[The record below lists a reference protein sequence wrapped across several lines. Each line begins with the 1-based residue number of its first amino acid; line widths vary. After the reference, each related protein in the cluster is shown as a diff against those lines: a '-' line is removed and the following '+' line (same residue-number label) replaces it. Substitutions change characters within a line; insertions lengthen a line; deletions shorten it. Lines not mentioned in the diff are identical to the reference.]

1 MKKILLASLVA
12 TAFPALAEPASCTEY
27 HQKMEETLKKEGNYS
42 EEAMKL
48 VKDQTA
54 AIPADQQDA
63 FCKAGI
69 AGLSEQ
75 QAEDAEENDSGEE
88 NKS

>member
-1 MKKILLASLVA
+1 MKKVLFASLLAA
-12 TAFPALAEPASCTEY
+12 AFPALAEPASCTEY

-54 AIPADQQDA
+54 AIPAEQQDA

-69 AGLSEQ
+69 AGLAEQ
-75 QAEDAEENDSGEE
+75 QAEGTEESEE
-88 NKS
+88 GKNS

>member
-1 MKKILLASLVA
+1 MKKLLFASLLAA
-12 TAFPALAEPASCTEY
+12 AFPVFAEPVSCNEY

-54 AIPADQQDA
+54 AIPAEQQDA

-69 AGLSEQ
+69 AGLTGQ
-75 QAEDAEENDSGEE
+75 
-88 NKS
+88 

>member
-1 MKKILLASLVA
+1 MKKVLIAALLASAL
-12 TAFPALAEPASCTEY
+12 PALAEPASCGEY

-54 AIPADQQDA
+54 AIPAEQQDA

-69 AGLSEQ
+69 DGLSA
-75 QAEDAEENDSGEE
+75 QAGNHS
-88 NKS
+88 